1 MQKQHT
7 ETMETTTIIYFVAL
21 VAVFIAGVFVGRI
34 VNVNSKVADKRREYE
49 DRIAELSK
57 GWGEDEEHAEWHYER
72 SSSELIS
79 YLKYRDWLLWK
90 KGALK
95 DTGFGS
101 IKVTDYDFNRLMRLF
116 RYIHRLGLR
125 MVLLEISDEDIEKDP
140 TVADKQLQE
149 YAFKIYPHKFGLGNW

>member
-1 MQKQHT
+1 MDT
-7 ETMETTTIIYFVAL
+7 STIIYITML
-21 VAVFIAGVFVGRI
+21 VAVFIAGFLLGLV
-34 VNVNSKVADKRREYE
+34 VNVRRQVADKRREYE
-49 DRIAELSK
+49 NRIAELTK
-57 GWGEDEEHAEWHYER
+57 GWGEDGSHAEWHYER
-72 SSSELIS
+72 SSSALIS
-79 YLKYRDWLLWK
+79 YLEYREFLLRER
-90 KGALK
+90 GALK
-95 DTGFGS
+95 DTGFDS

>member
-1 MQKQHT
+1 MDT
-7 ETMETTTIIYFVAL
+7 STIIYITIL
-21 VAVFIAGVFVGRI
+21 VTVFIAGFLLGLV
-34 VNVNSKVADKRREYE
+34 VNVRRQVADKRREYE
-49 DRIAELSK
+49 NRIAELTK
-57 GWGEDEEHAEWHYER
+57 GWGEDEGHAEWHYER

-79 YLKYRDWLLWK
+79 YLKHRDWLLWK

-95 DTGFGS
+95 DVGPKS

-149 YAFKIYPHKFGLGNW
+149 YAFKIYPHKFGLGNR

>member
-1 MQKQHT
+1 
-7 ETMETTTIIYFVAL
+7 METTTIIYIAAL
-21 VAVFIAGVFVGRI
+21 VAVFMTGFVIGRL
-34 VNVNSKVADKRREYE
+34 VNVNSKVAGKRREYE
-49 DRIAELSK
+49 NRIAELTN
-57 GWGEDEEHAEWHYER
+57 GWGEDECHAEWHYDR
-72 SSSELIS
+72 SSMELINYLS
-79 YLKYRDWLLWK
+79 YREWLLDK
-90 KGALK
+90 KGGLK
-95 DTGFGS
+95 DVGPKS

>member
-1 MQKQHT
+1 
-7 ETMETTTIIYFVAL
+7 METTTIYIVAL

-34 VNVNSKVADKRREYE
+34 VNVNSKVADKRREYQN
-49 DRIAELSK
+49 RIDELTK
-57 GWGEDEEHAEWHYER
+57 GWGEDEGHAEWHYDR
-72 SSSELIS
+72 SSMELIN
-79 YLKYRDWLLWK
+79 YLSNREWLLGK
-90 KGALK
+90 KGELK
-95 DTGFGS
+95 DVGPNS